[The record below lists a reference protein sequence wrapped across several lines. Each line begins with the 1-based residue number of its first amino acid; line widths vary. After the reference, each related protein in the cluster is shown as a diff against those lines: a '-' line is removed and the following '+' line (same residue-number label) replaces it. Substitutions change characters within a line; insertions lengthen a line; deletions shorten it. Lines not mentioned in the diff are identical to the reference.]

1 MSKAK
6 VLAVGLKPSAVDF
19 SKWPSLSA
27 DKIKEASAELSSKLT
42 DMGYSPKICLT
53 DTGETADEQ
62 LSADLESFSP
72 DVVLIGAGVR
82 ADEDQLLLFERMVNL
97 IYEKCPQCKIAFNTS
112 PDDSIEAV
120 QRWVEG

>member
-6 VLAVGLKPSAVDF
+6 VLAVGLKPSVVDF

-27 DKIKEASAELSSKLT
+27 DKIKKASAELSSKLT
-42 DMGYSPKICLT
+42 EIGYTPKICLT
-53 DTGETADEQ
+53 DTGETAGEQ
-62 LSADLESFSP
+62 LRAELESFSP

-82 ADEDQLLLFERMVNL
+82 ADEDQLLLFERMINL
-97 IYEKCPQCKIAFNTS
+97 IHEKCPQCKIAFNTH

-120 QRWVEG
+120 QRWVKE

>member
-19 SKWPSLSA
+19 SKWPSLSP
-27 DKIKEASAELSSKLT
+27 DKIEEASTELSSKLT
-42 DMGYSPKICLT
+42 EMGYASKICLT

-62 LSADLESFSP
+62 LSAELESFSP

-82 ADEDQLLLFERMVNL
+82 ADEDQLLLFERMINL
-97 IYEKCPQCKIAFNTS
+97 IHKKCPQCKIAFNTN

-120 QRWVEG
+120 KRWIKE